1 LGIALREK
9 FKTPGDALKA
19 LGLDESLIKASTE
32 NLMSKP
38 TRFAANTLLLTAGYL
53 APLLAKDAKIDLM
66 PIFKDVTRKSF
77 KAKPITMALDGAL
90 KGKLAKDADIS
101 HVAEML
107 DHLERAKPEEGAD
120 EAASEPEKKAMEK
133 AAAAGDAEEDDDK
146 DKAYDAEPFKA
157 FLKEKGVNDE
167 DIAKAMD
174 MMPKSGAADA
184 DETEEEKKAREAKA
198 AKDEEIKTEAE
209 KKANDAK
216 TARDKEMEE
225 RPTKAAM
232 DAALKATVKQVRD
245 NERGIRVAIADVHPW
260 VGDLSPTLALDSAD
274 DVYRHAATM
283 LNLPD
288 AKTIHASALPTLI
301 KLMPKPGARP
311 VEGGHTSIAM
321 DAAASDDFASR
332 FADAARIGTA

>member
-1 LGIALREK
+1 
-9 FKTPGDALKA
+9 
-19 LGLDESLIKASTE
+19 
-32 NLMSKP
+32 MSKP
-38 TRFAANTLLLTAGYL
+38 TRFAAQSLLLTAGYL

-66 PIFKDVTRKSF
+66 PIFKDVTRKNF
-77 KAKPITMALDGAL
+77 KAKTVSMALDSAL
-90 KGKLAKDADIS
+90 KGRLAKDADIS

-120 EAASEPEKKAMEK
+120 EAASDPEKKAMEK
-133 AAAAGDAEEDDDK
+133 AATAGDADETAEEKAAREAKEKAAK
-146 DKAYDAEPFKA
+146 DKAFDAEPFKA
-157 FLKEKGVNDE
+157 FLKEKGVNDA
-167 DIAKAMD
+167 DIDAAMD
-174 MMPKSGAADA
+174 MLPKSGAADED

-209 KKANDAK
+209 KKATDAK

-232 DAALKATVKQVRD
+232 DAALKATAKAVRET
-245 NERGIRVAIADVHPW
+245 ERGIRVAVAEVQPW
-260 VGDLSPTLALDSAD
+260 VGELSPTLALDSAE
-274 DVYRHAATM
+274 DVYRHAAVM
-283 LNLPD
+283 LNVPD

-321 DAAASDDFASR
+321 DAAAIDDFNSR
-332 FADAARIGTA
+332 FPDAARIGTA